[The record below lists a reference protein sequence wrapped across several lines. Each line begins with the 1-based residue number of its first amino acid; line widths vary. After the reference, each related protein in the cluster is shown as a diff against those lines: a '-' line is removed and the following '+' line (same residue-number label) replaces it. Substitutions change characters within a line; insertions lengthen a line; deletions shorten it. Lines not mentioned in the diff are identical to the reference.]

1 MMKQIFSLL
10 FIATMVLFSCTK
22 DTDLIDE
29 QSVTDAVLESR
40 TDTNDCFQFVFP
52 VSFLLPDNSTVEV
65 NSIGEAQALR
75 DSTQGKIRLA
85 FPVDIINSSG
95 ETVTIA
101 DHEQMHAILLDC
113 GIIEQ
118 NGKGGKHGK
127 GGHDGKGGKG
137 MGGFFRPNDCF
148 QFVFPVSVQLPDS
161 SIVQIDSLAE
171 AQNLEK
177 STNGR
182 IKLVFPFSIINSN
195 GETVVITNGEELN
208 VIMEN
213 CRPANGG
220 GFGNGGDHGNGNHG
234 GNGGNNDH
242 PKCFEIVFP
251 VNMVFSDGAVKSFS
265 DEISMQEAI
274 RTWMKANPGK
284 KDRPEF
290 QFPIKVIKSG
300 EINPTVINSKEELE
314 ALRKNC

>member
-1 MMKQIFSLL
+1 MAKQMFSLL
-10 FIATMVLFSCTK
+10 IIATMVLFSCTK
-22 DTDLIDE
+22 DSDLIDE

-40 TDTNDCFQFVFP
+40 TVTNDCFQFVFP

-65 NSIGEAQALR
+65 TSLDEAQTLR
-75 DSTQGKIRLA
+75 ESTQGKIRLV
-85 FPVDIINSSG
+85 FPVDIINSNG

-101 DHEQMHAILLDC
+101 DHEQMHAVLLNC

-118 NGKGGKHGK
+118 HGKGGKYGK
-127 GGHDGKGGKG
+127 GGHNGKGGKG

-148 QFVFPVSVQLPDS
+148 QFVFPVSVQLPDK
-161 SIVQIDSLAE
+161 SIVQLGTLAE

-182 IKLVFPFSIINSN
+182 IKLIFPFSIINSK
-195 GETVVITNGEELN
+195 GETVVITNGEELHM
-208 VIMEN
+208 IMEN

-220 GFGNGGDHGNGNHG
+220 GFGNGGDHGNGHHG

-265 DEISMQEAI
+265 DEISMQEGI

-290 QFPIKVIKSG
+290 QFPIQVIKSG
-300 EINPTVINSKEELE
+300 ETNPTVINSKEELE